1 MAWEFE
7 SPPGHQQKA
16 EAVNIRSRLFLFP
29 GFYVRKSPFPKAAP
43 YAAAKDAVVL
53 PFLHGE
59 PASRMLPE
67 RGPPFFRRFPCGVFL
82 NRPGRAHGEGRV
94 VLSAGQVRE
103 SHRQEVALTTAAVVY
118 SRSGA
123 AALGPGRVAA
133 LGPGRTSKAPAR
145 GRRSR
150 AENGYWTK
158 SLFLSI
164 FF

>member
-67 RGPPFFRRFPCGVFL
+67 RGLPFFRRFPCGVLL
-82 NRPGRAHGEGRV
+82 NRPGRAHGGGQGRAHGG
-94 VLSAGQVRE
+94 AGPRKSPARGCAHDRGGRLLTVRG
-103 SHRQEVALTTAAVVY
+103 RR
-118 SRSGA
+118 SRSG
-123 AALGPGRVAA
+123 PRK
-133 LGPGRTSKAPAR
+133 SPAR

-164 FF
+164 FL